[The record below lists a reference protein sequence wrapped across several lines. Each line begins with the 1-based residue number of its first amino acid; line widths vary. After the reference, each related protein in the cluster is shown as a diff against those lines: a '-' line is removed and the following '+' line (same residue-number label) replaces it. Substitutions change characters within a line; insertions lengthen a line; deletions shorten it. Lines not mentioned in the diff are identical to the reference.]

1 MALTSQE
8 TTFSP
13 EGGFFVAATVVVVT
27 PNVVGVAE
35 LSVAATLESTLA
47 DLAPQALSAMMRNA
61 GTRRFTPTSLLVVP
75 AIHITYAWVVTSS
88 SSSRRRRAMMNQKIM
103 IPRPRAMTQYSQVLL
118 ADFARFTGNS
128 IV

>member
-1 MALTSQE
+1 M
-8 TTFSP
+8 
-13 EGGFFVAATVVVVT
+13 AATVVVVT

-88 SSSRRRRAMMNQKIM
+88 SSSRRRRAMMNQKRTM
-103 IPRPRAMTQYSQVLL
+103 MPRPSAQYHQVLL
-118 ADFARFTGNS
+118 VEVDVFTR
-128 IV
+128 